1 MKNERKVQ
9 LDKEKREDM
18 MSAIR
23 SYFLNERGEEIGQMA
38 SGFFLDFIIDKLA
51 PEFYNQGVMDSQ
63 KYMSERVED
72 MQSLTK

>member
-1 MKNERKVQ
+1 
-9 LDKEKREDM
+9 